1 MKTLILLHGRGFKP
15 PKARLKKLWV
25 DALRF
30 GVERDFPEMLAQFDA
45 ARIEFVYY
53 GDTSNAFLSKL
64 TGTSI
69 PDDFS
74 TREATLEGLKL
85 WTASQFNK
93 ATYEGLAGKES
104 YKEGLADILSA
115 VLSFTRLGDD
125 VISLVAPDMKEYWM
139 GYKSPFGSAVRAPV
153 TRPLKRAFNRGDS
166 VCIIAHS
173 LGSLIAYDV
182 LWKFSYM
189 SEYRPDYCGKLVDL
203 FLTIGSPLGDDTVQ
217 RGLFGASANN
227 ERQFP
232 CNIQHWVNIAAED
245 DFICHDK
252 RIKNDYR
259 DMLKWH
265 LVDSIEDHK
274 IYNLSLRDG
283 RSNPHHSMGYLI
295 HPTLTKV
302 LVDWLRV

>member
-15 PKARLKKLWV
+15 SKARLKKLWL

-30 GVERDFPEMLAQFDA
+30 GVARDFPAALDQFDA

-53 GDTSNAFLSKL
+53 GDISNAFLSAL
-64 TGTSI
+64 HGD
-69 PDDFS
+69 PVPEDFA
-74 TREATLEGLKL
+74 TRRATLDGLMAWKQ
-85 WTASQFNK
+85 SQFDK
-93 ATYEGLAGKES
+93 ATYEGLAGQES
-104 YKEGLADILSA
+104 YKEGLADIFSA
-115 VLSFTRLGDD
+115 FLSFTHLGDE

-139 GYKSPFGSAVRAPV
+139 GYQSPFGSAVRAPV
-153 TRPLKRAFNRGDS
+153 TRPLKQAFNRGDS

-189 SEYRPDYCGKLVDL
+189 SEYRPDYCSKLVDV
-203 FLTIGSPLGDDTVQ
+203 FLTVGSPLGDDTVK
-217 RGLFGASANN
+217 RGLFGASATN

-232 CNIQHWVNIAAED
+232 CNIRKWVNIAAED

-259 DMLKWH
+259 DMLKWN
-265 LVDSIEDHK
+265 LIDAIEDHR
-274 IYNLSLRDG
+274 IYNLSLRNG
-283 RSNPHHSMGYLI
+283 KSNPHHSTGYLI

-302 LVDWLRV
+302 LVDWLSV

>member
-15 PKARLKKLWV
+15 SRARLKTLWI

-30 GVERDFPEMLAQFDA
+30 GIARDFPDMLDRFDA

-64 TGTSI
+64 TGDPV
-69 PDDFS
+69 PDDFA
-74 TREATLEGLKL
+74 TRETTLEGLKR
-85 WTASQFNK
+85 WKKSQFNK
-93 ATYEGLAGKES
+93 ATYEGLAGKAS
-104 YKEGLADILSA
+104 YKEGLADVLSA

-139 GYKSPFGSAVRAPV
+139 GYQSPFGSAVRAPV

-166 VCIIAHS
+166 VCILAHS

-227 ERQFP
+227 ERRFP

-259 DMLKWH
+259 DMLKWN
-265 LVDSIEDHK
+265 LIDSIEDHE
-274 IYNLSLRDG
+274 IYNLSLREG
-283 RSNPHHSMGYLI
+283 RSNPHHSTGYLI
-295 HPTLTKV
+295 HPLLIKIV
-302 LVDWLRV
+302 VDWLKD